1 MRLLILA
8 CSQRKRPASAPA
20 LELYDGP
27 AYRVVRKALRN
38 GVHDVEV
45 WILSAEHGLIPADQV
60 VAPYDRRLTRD
71 RAVELAIPVSRV
83 LAGLWQREWDDVY
96 IEAGKLYQ
104 DLLSVA
110 MTWSGSRPVRWSTGA
125 IGKRMQALK
134 KWLHHTSNGN
144 GRKKL

>member
-8 CSQRKRPASAPA
+8 CSQRKRPAPAPA

-27 AYRVVRKALRN
+27 AYRVVRRALRN

-45 WILSAEHGLIPADQV
+45 WVLSAEHGLIPADQV
-60 VAPYDRRLTRD
+60 IAPYDHRLTRD
-71 RAVELAIPVSRV
+71 RAIELAIPVSHV
-83 LAGLWQREWDDVY
+83 LADLWQREWDDVY

-104 DLLSVA
+104 SLISVA
-110 MTWSGSRPVRWSTGA
+110 MTWSGSRQVRWSGGP

-134 KWLHHTSNGN
+134 KWLYS
-144 GRKKL
+144 